1 MKAISVL
8 IILFSPAS
16 VLLFYNK
23 INSYSVGNE
32 FQCTRFFTCVSCTR
46 STACSM
52 NSYLF
57 KNCNLAIEILQAIE
71 TFL

>member
-1 MKAISVL
+1 MNFNALAFSHVYHVL
-8 IILFSPAS
+8 VRLA
-16 VLLFYNK
+16 
-23 INSYSVGNE
+23 
-32 FQCTRFFTCVSCTR
+32 
-46 STACSM
+46 ACSM